1 MLNLLHDLPELRRK
15 TVGGYWHYLLQL
27 IVGGTVAEQ
36 YIIYLTH
43 LVNAVLVVDTMTVI
57 DEVISREDT
66 EEQQDEDGNGHILI
80 GLRLLHHTAV
90 FA

>member
-1 MLNLLHDLPELRRK
+1 
-15 TVGGYWHYLLQL
+15 
-27 IVGGTVAEQ
+27 
-36 YIIYLTH
+36 
-43 LVNAVLVVDTMTVI
+43 MTVI